1 MPTVFVCHAAEDPL
15 IAESMPLV
23 SASLIL
29 LDAIKPHYFAEYSD
43 VVAAERQVPPK
54 RCG

>member
-15 IAESMPLV
+15 IAESIRLV

-29 LDAIKPHYFAEYSD
+29 LDAIKPHYFVEDSD
-43 VVAAERQVPPK
+43 VVLSDRQLPPK
-54 RCG
+54 GCG